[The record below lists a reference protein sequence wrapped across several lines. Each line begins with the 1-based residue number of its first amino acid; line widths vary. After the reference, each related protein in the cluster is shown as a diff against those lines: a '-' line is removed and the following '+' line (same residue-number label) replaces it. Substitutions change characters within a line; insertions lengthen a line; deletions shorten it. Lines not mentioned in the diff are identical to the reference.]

1 LATVWS
7 LVADRAA
14 ATPDLEM
21 LADEHG
27 RSMTFQQFRL
37 AAERAAA
44 GLLGMGIGP
53 GSRVV
58 WQFTTRIET
67 LVLTAA
73 LCRLGAVQIP
83 VLPIYRGREIA
94 FVLAQTRAEHLLV
107 APRWRDI
114 DLAEVGA
121 AAAKETGAALTVIEG
136 ALPEGDV
143 AVLPAP
149 PERDDEVR
157 WIFYTSGTT
166 ADPKGAMHT
175 DISASAGGAAMANGL
190 DITPDDRIAM
200 VFPIAHIGGCAVWFT
215 CSLLCGAALIFTEY
229 VEPDS
234 VCDLLR
240 TQHVTIAGTG
250 PAHHAMYIAAQR
262 AHPEAPYFPDVR
274 VYTSGGAAK
283 PPSHFALIA
292 KELGRPVHSS
302 YGMTEAPILTCTHA
316 DDSEDVLAGS
326 EGGPCAGVELR
337 IVDGEVRVKGPQV
350 MQGYLDSSL
359 DADAFDEDG
368 WLRSGDLGTLDAAGN
383 LTITGRIK
391 DVIIRKGETF
401 SAREVEDLLITAPG
415 VADVAVIGLPHP
427 VLGEQACAC
436 VVPADPAAPPTLE
449 TLTAHLAGQGLMRQK
464 WPERLQILD
473 SLPYNLAGKVIK
485 ADLRALVG

>member
-1 LATVWS
+1 VATVWS
-7 LVADRAA
+7 LVEQRAA

-27 RSMTFQQFRL
+27 RSLTFGEFRD
-37 AAERAAA
+37 AAERAAS
-44 GLLGMGIGP
+44 GLLGQGIGP
-53 GSRVV
+53 GTRVV
-58 WQFTTRIET
+58 WQLTTRLET

-94 FVLAQTRAEHLLV
+94 FVLGQTGASHLLV

-114 DLAEVGA
+114 DLGEVA
-121 AAAKETGAALTVIEG
+121 AAAASETGARLTVIDG
-136 ALPEGDV
+136 ALPEGDPTL
-143 AVLPAP
+143 LPPP

-175 DISASAGGAAMANGL
+175 DLSAAAGGAAMAAGL
-190 DITPDDRIAM
+190 DITDDDRIAM

-215 CSLLCGAALIFTEY
+215 CSLLCGAVLVFTEY
-229 VEPDS
+229 VDS
-234 VCDLLR
+234 DVCELLR
-240 TQHVTIAGTG
+240 SQRVTIAGTG

-262 AHPEAPYFPDVR
+262 AHPESPYFPDVR
-274 VYTSGGAAK
+274 LYTSGGAAK
-283 PPSHFALIA
+283 PPSHFAMIA
-292 KELGRPVHSS
+292 EELGRPVHSS
-302 YGMTEAPILTCTHA
+302 WGMTEAPILTCTHL
-316 DDSEDVLAGS
+316 DDPDDVLAGS
-326 EGGPCAGVELR
+326 EGSATLGVELR
-337 IVDGEVRVKGPQV
+337 TVDGEVRVKGPQV
-350 MQGYLDSSL
+350 MRGYLDSSL
-359 DADAFDEDG
+359 DADAFDSEG
-368 WLRSGDLGTLDAAGN
+368 WLRSGDLGALDAAGN

-436 VVPADPAAPPTLE
+436 VVASDPSNPPTLE
-449 TLTAHLAGQGLMRQK
+449 TLTAHLAEQGLMRQK
-464 WPERLQILD
+464 WPERLEIMG